1 MPDTPIFQN
10 AFQSVR
16 PRGVDRPSAA
26 PAKKGAGKPPLPLAG
41 SHVRVLDCNGQART
55 TLAPRKHD
63 GFLIESRAQAQASQ
77 DKRNALVKGG
87 L

>member
-1 MPDTPIFQN
+1 MPDTSLVLN

-26 PAKKGAGKPPLPLAG
+26 PLKRGPGRPPMMLPG
-41 SHVRVLDCNGQART
+41 SHMRALDSSGRVRSEPLS
-55 TLAPRKHD
+55 LAQRGFVIENRKT
-63 GFLIESRAQAQASQ
+63 AQVSN
-77 DKRNALVKGG
+77 DKRRALVKGG